1 MHDTFRLKVAARRQ
15 VTLPQRLLRLLNLTE
30 GDVLEISITGNSFTG
45 RALKLVPAD
54 LFTPERLNELQ
65 QREHQMAGGE
75 GIEAKSK
82 DELVSKL
89 RKVEIPVGSSM

>member
-15 VTLPQRLLRLLNLTE
+15 VTLPQRVLRLLNLTE

-45 RALKLVPAD
+45 RGLKLVPAE

-65 QREHQMAGGE
+65 QREHQMAAGE

-82 DELVSKL
+82 DELISKL
-89 RKVEIPVGSSM
+89 PKVAIPVGSSM